1 MCGRFTLIRDI
12 GSIARAFDVPAP
24 DAFKVQPRYN
34 VAPSQNILT
43 LIRDKDTTPTHLAL
57 LRWGLVPAWAKDES
71 IGNRM
76 INARAESL
84 AEKPSFKRLLNSK
97 RCLVIADGFYEWKS
111 EPGSKHKTPMYITL
125 EDDEPFTFAGLWDTW
140 HNPAGET
147 LQTCTIITT
156 DPNEVMASIHNRMP
170 VIIPSAAREE
180 WLAPQ
185 NHDTAALQQLLQPY
199 RYSEMKVR
207 PVSRLVNNTSNDSAE
222 VLLAQ

>member
-12 GSIARAFDVPAP
+12 GSIARAFDVPVP
-24 DAFKVQPRYN
+24 DALKVQPRYN

-43 LIRDKDTTPTHLAL
+43 LIREKDTAPTHLAL
-57 LRWGLVPAWAKDES
+57 LRWGLIPAWAKDES

-111 EPGSKHKTPMYITL
+111 EPGSKQKTPMYITL

-140 HNPAGET
+140 HNPAGEA

-185 NHDTAALQQLLQPY
+185 NHDIAALQQLLQPY